1 VPLPLVAVPPP
12 AAQHGNYAGLSVP
25 QLISRLHKNDACIA
39 RLRACLKRKTDSARK
54 IKVRA
59 LNTKTKQKDRRATEA
74 ITAEHRGKKGR
85 WYTPRGGFL
94 LAARRCISNCAAYS
108 VGLVLMRDLSH
119 PTVTKWEIKFRA
131 ALVASSRLFVTTA
144 VEDITHHLV
153 SKADGWKF
161 LFNSYRSD
169 ATNANVWQRS
179 KLHVTDIS
187 TTYTGAAVCDD
198 SQLKHV
204 IEELQSRTV
213 LGDIQVIKD
222 STGEGTFAC
231 IRKQIQSV
239 GACRGDPN
247 HKLAPLDDVAAKY
260 LLDLSDSKSAGNLVA
275 IQDRIIKLM

>member
-1 VPLPLVAVPPP
+1 M
-12 AAQHGNYAGLSVP
+12 P
-25 QLISRLHKNDACIA
+25 QEKNRQFQKFQSTCPKHQDQTERPQSSRSH
-39 RLRACLKRKTDSARK
+39 
-54 IKVRA
+54 
-59 LNTKTKQKDRRATEA
+59 
-74 ITAEHRGKKGR
+74 AENRGDKGR

-94 LAARRCISNCAAYS
+94 LAARRCKSNCAAYS

-119 PTVTKWEIKFRA
+119 PTVTKWKIKFRA

-161 LFNSYRSD
+161 RFKSYRSD

-179 KLHVTDIS
+179 KLHVTEIS

-213 LGDIQVIKD
+213 VGDIQVIQGQHGRGYICLHSQAD
-222 STGEGTFAC
+222 SISRGMPWRSKSQPC
-231 IRKQIQSV
+231 SV
-239 GACRGDPN
+239 G
-247 HKLAPLDDVAAKY
+247 
-260 LLDLSDSKSAGNLVA
+260 
-275 IQDRIIKLM
+275 